1 MREATLKI
9 EGMTCNGCVRNVA
22 KTLEALP
29 GVSGAEV
36 SLERACAIVRYD
48 PVAIDEQTM
57 RQAVEDAGFDA
68 PQ

>member
-9 EGMTCNGCVRNVA
+9 EGMTCNGCARNVA

-29 GVSGAEV
+29 GVAGADV
-36 SLERACAIVRYD
+36 SLEQSCAVVRYD
-48 PVAIDEQTM
+48 PAAIDEQAM
-57 RQAVEDAGFDA
+57 RRAVEDAGFDA